1 MSTAAVQEDVSL
13 AADTFAALEQRV
25 VRTIEMLRAERQLR
39 VAAEKQLER
48 AKEELDLHVMEVEE
62 MRSQL
67 AALNQER
74 DAVRQRV
81 ERLLANLDAIATP

>member
-48 AKEELDLHVMEVEE
+48 AKEDLDLHVMEVEE